1 MIFRAF
7 RLPFENGTYFLKKGN
22 FMKNLKQ
29 KIAIALAISS
39 MLALSAPVHAEG
51 IADIGTQIVTQVN
64 AVAPVVTSVGVALL
78 AVYVLMKAFRLV
90 ASFVGGR

>member
-1 MIFRAF
+1 MKI
-7 RLPFENGTYFLKKGN
+7 LDLKK
-22 FMKNLKQ
+22 
-29 KIAIALAISS
+29 AVV
-39 MLALSAPVHAEG
+39 LALLATGSAVASADG
-51 IADIGTQIVTQVN
+51 IADVGTQIVTQVN

>member
-7 RLPFENGTYFLKKGN
+7 RLPFENGTHFLKKGN
-22 FMKNLKQ
+22 FMKILDLK
-29 KIAIALAISS
+29 KAVV
-39 MLALSAPVHAEG
+39 LALLATGSAVASADG
-51 IADIGTQIVTQVN
+51 IADVGTQIVTQVN

>member
-1 MIFRAF
+1 MKFLNLIRAGF
-7 RLPFENGTYFLKKGN
+7 VASLVTV
-22 FMKNLKQ
+22 
-29 KIAIALAISS
+29 
-39 MLALSAPVHAEG
+39 SAAASAEG

>member
-7 RLPFENGTYFLKKGN
+7 RLPFENGTHFLKKGN
-22 FMKNLKQ
+22 FMKILKF
-29 KIAIALAISS
+29 KKAGVAA
-39 MLALSAPVHAEG
+39 MLATGSAVAAAEG
-51 IADIGTQIVTQVN
+51 IADIGNGIVTQVN
-64 AVAPVVTSVGVALL
+64 AVAPVVTSVGVSLL

>member
-1 MIFRAF
+1 
-7 RLPFENGTYFLKKGN
+7 
-22 FMKNLKQ
+22 MKILNLKRAGFVASL
-29 KIAIALAISS
+29 ITV
-39 MLALSAPVHAEG
+39 SAAASAEG

-64 AVAPVVTSVGVALL
+64 AVAPVVTSVGVSLL

>member
-1 MIFRAF
+1 MKFSNF
-7 RLPFENGTYFLKKGN
+7 KKAVVAA
-22 FMKNLKQ
+22 L
-29 KIAIALAISS
+29 LAIGSS
-39 MLALSAPVHAEG
+39 VAAAEG
-51 IADIGTQIVTQVN
+51 IADIGTTIVTQVN

>member
-1 MIFRAF
+1 MKILNF
-7 RLPFENGTYFLKKGN
+7 KKAGV
-22 FMKNLKQ
+22 
-29 KIAIALAISS
+29 AALFATC
-39 MLALSAPVHAEG
+39 SAVAAADG
-51 IADIGTQIVTQVN
+51 IADVGTQIVTQVN

>member
-1 MIFRAF
+1 MKILNF
-7 RLPFENGTYFLKKGN
+7 KKAGV
-22 FMKNLKQ
+22 
-29 KIAIALAISS
+29 AAL
-39 MLALSAPVHAEG
+39 LATGSAVVSAEG
-51 IADIGTQIVTQVN
+51 IADIGNGVVTQVN

>member
-1 MIFRAF
+1 MKILNF
-7 RLPFENGTYFLKKGN
+7 KKAGV
-22 FMKNLKQ
+22 
-29 KIAIALAISS
+29 AAL
-39 MLALSAPVHAEG
+39 LATGSAVAAAEG
-51 IADIGTQIVTQVN
+51 IADIGTSIVTQVN

>member
-1 MIFRAF
+1 MKILNFKKAGVAALLATGSAVAAADGF
-7 RLPFENGTYFLKKGN
+7 AEAGT
-22 FMKNLKQ
+22 
-29 KIAIALAISS
+29 AL
-39 MLALSAPVHAEG
+39 
-51 IADIGTQIVTQVN
+51 VTQVN